1 MLRTAQGVDYLGP
14 GDPRSRSVRA
24 LQQAINV
31 YRLANL
37 EFPAWQESPALG
49 EDGVYDFVTEVLV
62 RTAQN
67 GLGITEDGLAGPETL
82 SALSSALAV
91 RGLGNI
97 TFGPPTQVTPVLY
110 VPTVEAND
118 LRMVHGL
125 PEIPL
130 EGSSGG
136 FFQALSPIAW
146 VGIGLALVVGI
157 QNAVKE
163 WGATRW
169 A

>member
-37 EFPAWQESPALG
+37 EFPIWQESPELR
-49 EDGVYDFVTEVLV
+49 EDGVYDFVTETLV
-62 RTAQN
+62 RTAQYS
-67 GLGITEDGLAGPETL
+67 LGIREDGLAGPETL
-82 SALSSALAV
+82 STLSSSLAV
-91 RGLGNI
+91 RGLGHL
-97 TFGPPTQVTPVLY
+97 TFGSPTQVTPVEY
-110 VPTVEAND
+110 HPTAAAND

-130 EGSSGG
+130 EGSPRG
-136 FFQALSPIAW
+136 FFQTLSPIAW
-146 VGIGLALVVGI
+146 IGIGLALVVGI
-157 QNAVKE
+157 QHAVKE
-163 WGATRW
+163 WGSTRW